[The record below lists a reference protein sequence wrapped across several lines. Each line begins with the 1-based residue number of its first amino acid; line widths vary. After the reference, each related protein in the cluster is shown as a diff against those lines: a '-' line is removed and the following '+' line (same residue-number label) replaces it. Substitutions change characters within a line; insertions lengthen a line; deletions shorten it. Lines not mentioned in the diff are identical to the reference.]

1 MSVEK
6 TTKFIL
12 TFANTHDVIRMEKLC
27 KESGIPG
34 RIIPVPREISASCGL
49 AWMAPASD
57 KETVETFVA
66 STGISPEGRY
76 EMMF

>member
-6 TTKFIL
+6 TPKFIL

-49 AWMAPASD
+49 AWMAPAED
-57 KETVETFVA
+57 
-66 STGISPEGRY
+66 
-76 EMMF
+76 